1 MIENSIPVIVRIL
14 DKEYRVACNQ
24 GEEESLIAAARL
36 VDQKMREIRSSGK
49 VLGTDRI
56 AVMASLNLAHEL
68 LENRITKMML
78 TAVSARVCAIC
89 SKRLTRLLV
98 KKIGWIFKPNRVS
111 LSSRVSPAVFV
122 SESGIFLSLF
132 ITPGT

>member
-14 DKEYRVACNQ
+14 DKEYRVACQ
-24 GEEESLIAAARL
+24 PGEEESLTAAARL

-68 LENRITKMML
+68 REKQHVKEDLNAGINERLRKMQQKIDAVLSKENQL
-78 TAVSARVCAIC
+78 D
-89 SKRLTRLLV
+89 L
-98 KKIGWIFKPNRVS
+98 
-111 LSSRVSPAVFV
+111 
-122 SESGIFLSLF
+122 
-132 ITPGT
+132 

>member
-14 DKEYRVACNQ
+14 DKEYRVACNP
-24 GEEESLIAAARL
+24 GDEESLIAAARL

-68 LENRITKMML
+68 LEKQHHKDDVNGSIN
-78 TAVSARVCAIC
+78 
-89 SKRLTRLLV
+89 TRLRNMQQ
-98 KKIGWIFKPNRVS
+98 KIDAVLSKENR
-111 LSSRVSPAVFV
+111 LD
-122 SESGIFLSLF
+122 L
-132 ITPGT
+132 

>member
-14 DKEYRVACNQ
+14 DKEYRVACNP

-68 LENRITKMML
+68 LERQHLKDDVN
-78 TAVSARVCAIC
+78 
-89 SKRLTRLLV
+89 
-98 KKIGWIFKPNRVS
+98 
-111 LSSRVSPAVFV
+111 
-122 SESGIFLSLF
+122 SGINARLRTMQQKIDAVLSKENQLDL
-132 ITPGT
+132 

>member
-24 GEEESLIAAARL
+24 GEEDSLIAAARL

-49 VLGTDRI
+49 VLGPDRI

-68 LENRITKMML
+68 LEKQNHKDDVNGSIN
-78 TAVSARVCAIC
+78 
-89 SKRLTRLLV
+89 TRLRNMQQ
-98 KKIGWIFKPNRVS
+98 KIDAALSKENR
-111 LSSRVSPAVFV
+111 LD
-122 SESGIFLSLF
+122 L
-132 ITPGT
+132 

>member
-24 GEEESLIAAARL
+24 GEEDSLIAAARL

-68 LENRITKMML
+68 LEKQNHKNDVNGSIN
-78 TAVSARVCAIC
+78 
-89 SKRLTRLLV
+89 TRLRNMQQ
-98 KKIGWIFKPNRVS
+98 KIDAALSKENR
-111 LSSRVSPAVFV
+111 LD
-122 SESGIFLSLF
+122 L
-132 ITPGT
+132 

>member
-24 GEEESLIAAARL
+24 GEEDSLIAAARL

-68 LENRITKMML
+68 LEKQNHKNDVNGSIN
-78 TAVSARVCAIC
+78 
-89 SKRLTRLLV
+89 TRLRNMQQ
-98 KKIGWIFKPNRVS
+98 KIDAVLSKENR
-111 LSSRVSPAVFV
+111 LD
-122 SESGIFLSLF
+122 L
-132 ITPGT
+132 

>member
-68 LENRITKMML
+68 LEKQTHKAEASNNI
-78 TAVSARVCAIC
+78 SARLHSMQQKIDAAL
-89 SKRLTRLLV
+89 SKENQLDL
-98 KKIGWIFKPNRVS
+98 
-111 LSSRVSPAVFV
+111 
-122 SESGIFLSLF
+122 
-132 ITPGT
+132 